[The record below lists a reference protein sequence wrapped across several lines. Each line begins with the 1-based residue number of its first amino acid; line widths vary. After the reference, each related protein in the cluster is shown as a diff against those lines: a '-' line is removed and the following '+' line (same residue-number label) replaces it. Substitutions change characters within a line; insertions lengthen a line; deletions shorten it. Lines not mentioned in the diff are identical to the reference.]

1 MVAST
6 GMSELVVG
14 AVQMTSS
21 EDVAANLESARG
33 LVRQAA
39 SSGAL
44 LVGLPENF
52 AYLGNDRDHR
62 LAIAETV
69 PDPGTAAA
77 SERAAAGP
85 ILGAMQELA
94 RVTGTWLLLGGFP
107 ERGREQEQEKQK
119 KIRNSAVL
127 LDPSGAVVSVYRKM
141 HLFDVD
147 VPGGRR
153 FRESEAIE
161 PGEAPVVAET
171 PWGGLGLSICY
182 DLRFPELYRALTAG
196 GARILAVPSAFTV
209 ETGKDHW
216 HVLLRARA
224 IENQAYLLAPAQF
237 GAHGPTRSS
246 YGHALVIDPWGVV
259 LAECGDH
266 EGVALARLDFD
277 YQDRV
282 RAALPA
288 LRHRRV

>member
-1 MVAST
+1 
-6 GMSELVVG
+6 MSELVVG

-21 EDVAANLESARG
+21 EDVEANLESARG

-77 SERAAAGP
+77 SERAAVGP

-94 RVTGTWLLLGGFP
+94 RVTGAWLLLGGFP
-107 ERGREQEQEKQK
+107 ERGRAQEQEKPK

-127 LDPSGAVVSVYRKM
+127 LDPSGAVVSVYRKL

-147 VPGGRR
+147 VPGGKR

-161 PGEAPVVAET
+161 PGETPVVAET

-196 GARILAVPSAFTV
+196 GARMLAVPSAFTV

-246 YGHALVIDPWGVV
+246 YGHALVIDPWGTV

-288 LRHRRV
+288 LTHRRV

>member
-1 MVAST
+1 
-6 GMSELVVG
+6 MSELVVG

-21 EDVAANLESARG
+21 EDVEANLESARG

-39 SSGAL
+39 NAGAL

-62 LAIAETV
+62 LAIAERV
-69 PDPGTAAA
+69 PEPGSAAA
-77 SERAAAGP
+77 SDRAAAGP

-107 ERGREQEQEKQK
+107 ERGREQAREPQK

-127 LDPSGAVVSVYRKM
+127 LDPSGAVVSVYRKL

-161 PGEAPVVAET
+161 PGDAPVVAET

-288 LRHRRV
+288 LTHRRV

>member
-1 MVAST
+1 MIGCAV
-6 GMSELVVG
+6 MSDLAIA
-14 AVQMTSS
+14 AVQMTSG
-21 EDVAANLESARG
+21 EDVAANLERARE

-39 SSGAL
+39 TSGAL

-62 LAIAETV
+62 LAIAETL
-69 PDPGTAAA
+69 PDPGT
-77 SERAAAGP
+77 SPDSVGPRP
-85 ILGAMQELA
+85 ILAAMQELA
-94 RVTGTWLLLGGFP
+94 RAAGTWLLLGGFP
-107 ERGREQEQEKQK
+107 ERAAGN

-161 PGEAPVVAET
+161 PGGAPVVAET

-182 DLRFPELYRALTAG
+182 DIRFPELYRALAAG
-196 GARILAVPSAFTV
+196 GARIVALPSAFTV

-224 IENQAYLLAPAQF
+224 IENQVFLLAPAQF
-237 GAHGPTRSS
+237 GVHGPNRSS

-266 EGVALARLDFD
+266 EGIALARLDFD

-282 RAALPA
+282 RTALPV
-288 LRHRRV
+288 LTHRRV